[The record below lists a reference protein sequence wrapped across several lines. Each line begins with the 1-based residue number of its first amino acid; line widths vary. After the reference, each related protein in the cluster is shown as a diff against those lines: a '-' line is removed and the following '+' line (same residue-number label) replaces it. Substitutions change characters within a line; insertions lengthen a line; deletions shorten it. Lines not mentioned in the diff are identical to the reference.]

1 MSEIKFVGKG
11 TKVFIVYDERGV
23 EVPNF
28 YIRSTGTIQAEK
40 TAQARSTVRPRF
52 ETARRYGAHGPIDRH
67 FCHNR

>member
-40 TAQARSTVRPRF
+40 TAQAMFGKKASVAYTEV
-52 ETARRYGAHGPIDRH
+52 
-67 FCHNR
+67 